1 LKTNADGIR
10 RYEQNTYYAGQWS
23 TDYEPWVRMLAGL
36 NAGPG
41 KELVAWNSALL
52 YDMIYTQPV
61 FYELSDISVPTL
73 LMIGDKDNTAIG
85 KDLAPPAVRAEL
97 GNYSELGKR
106 ATERIPG
113 ARLIEFPGLGHAPQ
127 IQDPVAFH
135 KALLEGLAALNKGA
149 GEH

>member
-1 LKTNADGIR
+1 MNRA
-10 RYEQNTYYAGQWS
+10 TYYAGQWS
-23 TDYEPWVRMLAGL
+23 TDYEPWVQMLAGL

-85 KDLAPPAVRAEL
+85 KDLAQPAVRAAL
-97 GNYSELGKR
+97 GNYLELGKR
-106 ATERIPG
+106 AAERIPG
-113 ARLIEFPGLGHAPQ
+113 ARLIEFAELGHAPQ

-135 KALLEGLAALNKGA
+135 RALLQGLATLNKGT